1 MTGFL
6 FMPYSVYILFS
17 KIKNRYYIG
26 YTHDELPERIRRHNS
41 NHKYTH
47 DELPERIR
55 RHNSNHKGFTGG
67 LGDWVLVYKETYES
81 KQLAMAREL
90 KIKSWKS
97 RKMIEQLINQNNS
110 SVGIEH
116 PDF

>member
-41 NHKYTH
+41 NHK
-47 DELPERIR
+47 
-55 RHNSNHKGFTGG
+55 GFTGG

-81 KQLAMAREL
+81 KQLALAREL